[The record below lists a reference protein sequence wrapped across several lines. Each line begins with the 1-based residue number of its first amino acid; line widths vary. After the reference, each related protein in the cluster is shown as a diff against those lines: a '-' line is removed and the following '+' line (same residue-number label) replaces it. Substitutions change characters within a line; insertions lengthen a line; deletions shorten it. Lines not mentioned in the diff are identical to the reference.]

1 MERIPTVGCSE
12 KDVWIQDRLNTTV
25 CLWILFYLYFDYIFI
40 LSGLDKNLNK
50 TSKIKADL
58 RIVKVVNLK
67 KERTKRPAI

>member
-1 MERIPTVGCSE
+1 MERIPTVGYSE
-12 KDVWIQDRLNTTV
+12 KDVRIQDRLNTTV

-50 TSKIKADL
+50 TIKIKADL
-58 RIVKVVNLK
+58 RIVKVK